1 MTETETER
9 QYRRYIGYLNDRRVH
24 DLGDFV
30 LEQLAYNGQA
40 MTRAQYQ
47 NMIAADIA
55 AIPDLYFDV
64 RLLVVD
70 GDMIACRIEFNCT
83 PQAEFLGL
91 QPNGKRIAFA
101 EHVFYRLREGKICE
115 VWSLIDRDAVAKQ
128 LAS

>member
-1 MTETETER
+1 MTESER
-9 QYRRYIGYLNDRRVH
+9 KYRRYIGYLNDRRVH

-30 LEQLAYNGQA
+30 CEQLAYNGQA

-47 NMIAADIA
+47 DMIAADIA

-64 RLLVVD
+64 RLLVVE